1 MPTLSQLRRRID
13 ALKRKYARELAVVR
27 LRPLAQEFTLSWACA
42 VYQRRPAPNPQP
54 FIRRVVQHGFRLP
67 TFMALHNYLERC
79 RSEGIIPDSC
89 GIIAILLP
97 QVPCD
102 RLRHMLRWDYPAR
115 SSDYPSFLCRQ
126 EPLAPISFHSP
137 IPAGQSPYGPRPN
150 LANPR
155 LPMLNST
162 QFIPLLHLLDQRI

>member
-79 RSEGIIPDSC
+79 RSEGIIPDSF

-115 SSDYPSFLCRQ
+115 SSDYPSFLC
-126 EPLAPISFHSP
+126 
-137 IPAGQSPYGPRPN
+137 PN
-150 LANPR
+150 LIPFPDPR
-155 LPMLNST
+155 GAIALWPTPQPCQPPSPNAKLNSIHSLAT
-162 QFIPLLHLLDQRI
+162 SFGPAHLNL